1 MDYQHREALN
11 QKIKIGS
18 ISVVADRDAK
28 IITPN
33 RRAQALLTVAFLLL
47 IGLLSISSASAQ
59 ATSFKNKVIGSWSL
73 VSFESF
79 DAAGTKVPSIEGSDV
94 KGRLILTA
102 DGQFSAQIISDIPKL
117 ASKARLRTTASENEA
132 IAHGVLSFFGTY
144 TTDEANNAI
153 ILLVERSSYPN
164 QVTGKGAKRS
174 VTFSGDEMRFDNP
187 GRTAG
192 GRVVVVWKQI
202 K

>member
-1 MDYQHREALN
+1 MN
-11 QKIKIGS
+11 Q
-18 ISVVADRDAK
+18 
-28 IITPN
+28 
-33 RRAQALLTVAFLLL
+33 RAQSFLMFALPLLVGFFPVSGAF
-47 IGLLSISSASAQ
+47 AQ
-59 ATSFKNKVIGSWSL
+59 PNSFKNKVVGSWSL

-79 DAAGTKVPSIEGSDV
+79 NAAGTKVPSIEGGDV

-117 ASKARLRTTASENEA
+117 ASKARLKTTAAEDKA
-132 IAHGVLSFFGTY
+132 VAHGVLSFFGTY
-144 TTDEANNAI
+144 KTDEANKAI

-164 QVTGKGAKRS
+164 QVTGKGAKRI
-174 VTFSGDEMRFDNP
+174 VTFSGDDMRFDNP

-192 GRVVVVWKQI
+192 GRVVVVWKRI

>member
-1 MDYQHREALN
+1 MN
-11 QKIKIGS
+11 Q
-18 ISVVADRDAK
+18 
-28 IITPN
+28 
-33 RRAQALLTVAFLLL
+33 RAQSFLMFALPLLVGFFPVSGAF
-47 IGLLSISSASAQ
+47 AQ
-59 ATSFKNKVIGSWSL
+59 AKSFKDEVTGSWSL

-79 DAAGTKVPSIEGSDV
+79 NAAGTKIPSIEGSDV

-117 ASKARLRTTASENEA
+117 ASKARLKTTAAEDKA

-144 TTDEANNAI
+144 TTDEAKKVI
-153 ILLVERSSYPN
+153 ILLVERSTYPN
-164 QVTGKGAKRS
+164 QVTGKGAKRI
-174 VTFSGDEMRFDNP
+174 VTFSGDDMRFDNL

-192 GRVVVVWKQI
+192 GRVVVVWKRI